1 MRKIHLILCLPVL
14 LLFPSCIEEGDD
26 TLVLPKGIKMIP
38 IEDVIPEDI
47 LVQLKSHMPIY
58 SGTTPPDI
66 VGAYLVNPAE
76 LVFSSDGNLD
86 SGHFFTDLYFRLS
99 SQNDETN
106 ILTYEEKQGD
116 SSSATS
122 DEVSVVGTGD
132 SFTAYFISSGYARE
146 IYNKDATIISG
157 TKTTS
162 GIKNFSY
169 AFVVLEKGADP
180 DNSLV
185 EVGTYRIIKDGNGL
199 ASNTTWTKISKLNS
213 KGISILQSNTS
224 ANR

>member
-1 MRKIHLILCLPVL
+1 M
-14 LLFPSCIEEGDD
+14 
-26 TLVLPKGIKMIP
+26 TP

-47 LVQLKSHMPIY
+47 LVQLKSYMTIY

-66 VGAYLVNPAE
+66 AGTYLVSPSE

-86 SGHFFTDLYFRLS
+86 PGHIFADLYFRLS
-99 SQNDETN
+99 NQNDKTN
-106 ILTYEEKQGD
+106 ILTYEGKQINSEKEIID
-116 SSSATS
+116 TATS
-122 DEVSVVGTGD
+122 DEVSVVGSGD
-132 SFTAYFISSGYARE
+132 NFTAYFISSGYAGE

-169 AFVVLEKGADP
+169 AFVMLEKGADP
-180 DNSLV
+180 DNILI

-199 ASNTTWTKISKLNS
+199 ASNTTWTKTSKLNS

-224 ANR
+224 VNR